1 MGSLPNTRLATVRD
15 AGDIAQLLDAFNREY
30 DEPSPG
36 VEFLTRRL
44 HELLSSDL
52 AYVVVAGDPIVA
64 FGLVTL
70 RPDVWA
76 DSLIATLDELYTVPE
91 WRDNGYGSHILGRV
105 ISEAKAR
112 GAGELTIGIDAP
124 DIDCPA
130 FLCTARF
137 SHWRCLYRTQGIVKH
152 ALSDAPC
159 RCSPALNIGLYR
171 SGCA

>member
-1 MGSLPNTRLATVRD
+1 MGSLPNTRLAMVRD

-44 HELLSSDL
+44 YELLSSDL
-52 AYVVVAGDPIVA
+52 AYVVVAGDPIIA

-91 WRDNGYGSHILGRV
+91 WRDNDYGRRIFGHG
-105 ISEAKAR
+105 ISEAKGR
-112 GAGELTIGIDAP
+112 GAGGVNIWIEGP
-124 DIDCPA
+124 DIDA
-130 FLCTARF
+130 QRFYARHGF
-137 SHWRCLYRTQGIVKH
+137 PVG
-152 ALSDAPC
+152 DAYIA
-159 RCSPALNIGLYR
+159 RREL
-171 SGCA
+171 

>member
-1 MGSLPNTRLATVRD
+1 MASLPNTRLATVRD

-52 AYVVVAGDPIVA
+52 AYVVVAGDPIIA

-76 DSLIATLDELYTVPE
+76 NSLIATLDELYTVPE
-91 WRDNGYGSHILGRV
+91 WRDNGHGSHILRYV

-112 GAGELTIGIDAP
+112 GAGELTIGIDAS
-124 DIDCPA
+124 DTDA
-130 FLCTARF
+130 QRFYARHSF
-137 SHWRCLYRTQGIVKH
+137 PIG
-152 ALSDAPC
+152 DAYIA
-159 RCSPALNIGLYR
+159 RREL
-171 SGCA
+171 

>member
-1 MGSLPNTRLATVRD
+1 MGSLPNTRLAMVRD

-44 HELLSSDL
+44 YELLSSDL
-52 AYVVVAGDPIVA
+52 AYVVVAGDPIIA

-76 DSLIATLDELYTVPE
+76 NSLIATLDELYTVPE
-91 WRDNGYGSHILGRV
+91 WRDNGYGSHILRYV

-124 DIDCPA
+124 DIDA
-130 FLCTARF
+130 QRFYARHGF
-137 SHWRCLYRTQGIVKH
+137 PVG
-152 ALSDAPC
+152 DAYIA
-159 RCSPALNIGLYR
+159 RREL
-171 SGCA
+171 

>member
-1 MGSLPNTRLATVRD
+1 MGSLPNTRLAMVRD

-44 HELLSSDL
+44 YELLSSDL
-52 AYVVVAGDPIVA
+52 AYVVVAGDPIIA

-91 WRDNGYGSHILGRV
+91 WRDNDYGSRILGHV

-112 GAGELTIGIDAP
+112 GCG
-124 DIDCPA
+124 
-130 FLCTARF
+130 
-137 SHWRCLYRTQGIVKH
+137 
-152 ALSDAPC
+152 
-159 RCSPALNIGLYR
+159 
-171 SGCA
+171 

>member
-1 MGSLPNTRLATVRD
+1 MASLPNTRLATVRD

-36 VEFLTRRL
+36 VEFLTRRF

-76 DSLIATLDELYTVPE
+76 NSLIATLDELYTVPE
-91 WRDNGYGSHILGRV
+91 WRDNGYGSHILRYV

-124 DIDCPA
+124 DIDA
-130 FLCTARF
+130 QRFYARRGF
-137 SHWRCLYRTQGIVKH
+137 PIG
-152 ALSDAPC
+152 DAYIA
-159 RCSPALNIGLYR
+159 RREL
-171 SGCA
+171 

>member
-1 MGSLPNTRLATVRD
+1 MGSLPNTRLAAVRD
-15 AGDIAQLLDAFNREY
+15 VGNIAQLLDTFNREY

-52 AYVVVAGDPIVA
+52 AYVVVAGDPIIA

-76 DSLIATLDELYTVPE
+76 NSLIATLDELYTVPE
-91 WRDNGYGSHILGRV
+91 WRDNGHGSHILGHV

-124 DIDCPA
+124 DIDA
-130 FLCTARF
+130 QRFYARHGF
-137 SHWRCLYRTQGIVKH
+137 
-152 ALSDAPC
+152 P
-159 RCSPALNIGLYR
+159 IGDTYIARREL
-171 SGCA
+171 

>member
-1 MGSLPNTRLATVRD
+1 MGSLPNTRLAMVRD

-44 HELLSSDL
+44 YELLSSDL
-52 AYVVVAGDPIVA
+52 AYVVVAGDPIIA

-76 DSLIATLDELYTVPE
+76 DSLIASVDELYTVPE
-91 WRDNGYGSHILGRV
+91 WRDNDYGSRILGHV

-124 DIDCPA
+124 DIDA
-130 FLCTARF
+130 QRFYARHGF
-137 SHWRCLYRTQGIVKH
+137 PVG
-152 ALSDAPC
+152 DAYIA
-159 RCSPALNIGLYR
+159 RREL
-171 SGCA
+171 

>member
-1 MGSLPNTRLATVRD
+1 MRATLPSFWTL
-15 AGDIAQLLDAFNREY
+15 FNREY

-44 HELLSSDL
+44 YELLSSDL
-52 AYVVVAGDPIVA
+52 AYVVVAGDPIIA

-91 WRDNGYGSHILGRV
+91 WRDNDYGSRILGHV

-124 DIDCPA
+124 DIDA
-130 FLCTARF
+130 QRFYARHGF
-137 SHWRCLYRTQGIVKH
+137 PVAMLYRTPGTVKH
-152 ALSDAPC
+152 AA
-159 RCSPALNIGLYR
+159 
-171 SGCA
+171 

>member
-1 MGSLPNTRLATVRD
+1 MASLPNTRLATVRD

-52 AYVVVAGDPIVA
+52 AYVVVAGDPVIA

-91 WRDNGYGSHILGRV
+91 WRNSGHGGHILRRI

-124 DIDCPA
+124 DIDA
-130 FLCTARF
+130 QRFYARHGF
-137 SHWRCLYRTQGIVKH
+137 PIG
-152 ALSDAPC
+152 DAYIA
-159 RCSPALNIGLYR
+159 RREL
-171 SGCA
+171 

>member
-1 MGSLPNTRLATVRD
+1 MASLPNTRLATVRD

-52 AYVVVAGDPIVA
+52 AYVVVAGDPIIA

-76 DSLIATLDELYTVPE
+76 NSLIATLDELYTVPE
-91 WRDNGYGSHILGRV
+91 WRNSGHGGHILCR
-105 ISEAKAR
+105 ITSEAKAR
-112 GAGELTIGIDAP
+112 GAGELTIGIDAS
-124 DIDCPA
+124 DTDA
-130 FLCTARF
+130 QRFYARHSF
-137 SHWRCLYRTQGIVKH
+137 PIG
-152 ALSDAPC
+152 DAYIA
-159 RCSPALNIGLYR
+159 RREL
-171 SGCA
+171 

>member
-1 MGSLPNTRLATVRD
+1 MGSLPNTRLAMVRD

-44 HELLSSDL
+44 YELLASDL
-52 AYVVVAGDPIVA
+52 AYVVVAGDPIIA

-91 WRDNGYGSHILGRV
+91 WRDNDYGSRILGHV

-124 DIDCPA
+124 DIDA
-130 FLCTARF
+130 QRFYARHGF
-137 SHWRCLYRTQGIVKH
+137 PVG
-152 ALSDAPC
+152 DAYIA
-159 RCSPALNIGLYR
+159 RREL
-171 SGCA
+171 

>member
-1 MGSLPNTRLATVRD
+1 MGSVPSTRLAMVRA

-44 HELLSSDL
+44 YELLSSDL
-52 AYVVVAGDPIVA
+52 AYVVVAGDPIIA

-91 WRDNGYGSHILGRV
+91 WRDNDYGSRILGHV

-124 DIDCPA
+124 DIDA
-130 FLCTARF
+130 QRFYARHGF
-137 SHWRCLYRTQGIVKH
+137 PVG
-152 ALSDAPC
+152 DAYIA
-159 RCSPALNIGLYR
+159 RREL
-171 SGCA
+171 

>member
-1 MGSLPNTRLATVRD
+1 MASLPNTRLATVRD

-36 VEFLTRRL
+36 VEFLTRRF

-52 AYVVVAGDPIVA
+52 AYVVVAGDPIIA

-76 DSLIATLDELYTVPE
+76 NSLIATLDELYTVPE
-91 WRDNGYGSHILGRV
+91 WRDNGYGSHILRYV

-124 DIDCPA
+124 DIDA
-130 FLCTARF
+130 QRFYARRG
-137 SHWRCLYRTQGIVKH
+137 SPIG
-152 ALSDAPC
+152 DAYIA
-159 RCSPALNIGLYR
+159 RREL
-171 SGCA
+171 